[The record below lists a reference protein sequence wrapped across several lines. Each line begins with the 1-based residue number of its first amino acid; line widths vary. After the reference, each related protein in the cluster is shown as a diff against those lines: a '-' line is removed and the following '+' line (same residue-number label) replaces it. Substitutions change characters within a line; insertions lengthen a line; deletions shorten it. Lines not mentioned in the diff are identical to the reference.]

1 MWANIP
7 DIIFVT
13 GTTGDACG
21 ENFCHVEKFL
31 HMRNV
36 EGNLFGHNLCCFV
49 SKSFLSPFTLFCRE
63 IYFVV
68 IHARFYV
75 GEIELEIVSVEKK

>member
-1 MWANIP
+1 MEDKDEMWANIP
-7 DIIFVT
+7 IFVT

-21 ENFCHVEKFL
+21 ENICHVEKFL

-36 EGNLFGHNLCCFV
+36 EENLFGHNLCCFV
-49 SKSFLSPFTLFCRE
+49 STSVLLPFTLFCRE

-68 IHARFYV
+68 IQALLR
-75 GEIELEIVSVEKK
+75 GGN